1 MGVYS
6 LKGGEE
12 RLKEGGGGGVGGC
25 LVSMLDLILGMI
37 RDFAFVMMFSF

>member
-12 RLKEGGGGGVGGC
+12 RLKEGGGGVGGC
-25 LVSMLDLILGMI
+25 LVSMLDLILGMV